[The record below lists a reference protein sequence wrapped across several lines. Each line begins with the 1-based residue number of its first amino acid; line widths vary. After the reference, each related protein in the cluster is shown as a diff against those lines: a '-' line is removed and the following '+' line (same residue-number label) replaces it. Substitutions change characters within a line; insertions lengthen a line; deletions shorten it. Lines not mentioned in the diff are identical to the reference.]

1 MIVPN
6 GVSPSITQLNSYY
19 IVGDAIILI
28 CSVLYPYSPLIDI
41 ATNVNIQWLDSSNHT
56 LHSYTGINNYT
67 EHTIS
72 YTINNVS
79 LFDAGQYTC
88 QYNISSTNHSFVL
101 PCDNMRASVN
111 LSVKSRLSFD
121 CSRPISFRYRHC

>member
-1 MIVPN
+1 MFHVFLLIVPN

-28 CSVLYPYSPLIDI
+28 CSVLYPHSPLIDI
-41 ATNVNIQWLDSSNHT
+41 ATNVNIQWLNSSNHP
-56 LHSYTGINNYT
+56 LHSYTGINDYT

-79 LFDAGQYTC
+79 LSDAGQYTC

-101 PCDNMRASVN
+101 PSDSMRTSVN
-111 LSVKSRLSFD
+111 VTVNGKLL
-121 CSRPISFRYRHC
+121 C